1 MSDNVDYVLLLDIY
15 GDLLS
20 KSQRDAMDLR
30 YNSDLSLAEIAEEMG
45 GISRQSVNY
54 FLNKARQ
61 KLSEFEN
68 VLGCAKRFRAADN
81 AVNRAQELLTQVRG
95 DKAFGSD
102 ERLVSL
108 YSALEKVKQAI
119 GE

>member
-1 MSDNVDYVLLLDIY
+1 MNVDYVLLLDIY

-20 KSQRDAMDLR
+20 KSQHDAMDLR

-54 FLNKARQ
+54 FLNKAKQ
-61 KLSEFEN
+61 KLSEYES
-68 VLGCAKRFRAADN
+68 VLGCARRFRAADK
-81 AVNRAQELLTQVRG
+81 AVNRAQELLLQVRG
-95 DKAFGSD
+95 DKEFGSD
-102 ERLVSL
+102 ERLAGL
-108 YSALEKVKQAI
+108 YNALEKVKQAI